1 VHKLISCFLLLEQAK
16 AQDLFSETREI
27 LIIVIVSD
35 DLELTVAMLRIE
47 SKKLICTD
55 MYVFFFDF
63 DTFHRVA
70 RVAIASRRCQ
80 NLRQSE
86 K

>member
-35 DLELTVAMLRIE
+35 DLELTVAILRIE
-47 SKKLICTD
+47 SKKLIRTD
-55 MYVFFFDF
+55 MYVFFSISILF
-63 DTFHRVA
+63 
-70 RVAIASRRCQ
+70 IALHVS
-80 NLRQSE
+80 QSHPGDV
-86 K
+86 KI